1 MKEYAAPRRLL
12 ANACVRGLCL
22 SQFTALVGNFALYFA
37 SMALVEEITHSS
49 TQVGLMI
56 FSSTLP
62 GFLFGLIAGPYVDRH
77 DRIAV
82 IKWGCILRVPIGI
95 GFALAMYFAP
105 HTSSL
110 LWVVYICNF
119 LLSALA
125 QFVIS
130 AEASA
135 IPRYVTS
142 EQLMGANSLFNL
154 SSVVSQGMGVILIAP
169 ILLKLG
175 GAWLVGVVSTAL
187 YVASWLAIVGLPRG
201 GSEVDPT
208 KPTVKNGFLSAL
220 VDLKQGWAY
229 IASDRFV
236 WLAVVQMVLAATAV
250 LAVSTLAPGF
260 ANRILGKQV
269 ADVAYA
275 ALPAGLGFV
284 SGLMLIS
291 SRHGLRLS
299 RQAWSALGLTL
310 FGGGLLGFSLLTMLK
325 GLHLLGLAFTVALA
339 GFGFALTM
347 IPARTILQERPAPYM
362 RGRVISTQI
371 VLANAA
377 STVPMPA
384 AGGLADLWGIQQV
397 LLTIAAIVLGMA
409 GLSAY
414 MVRRERA
421 RAAVAAASAKVEEVS

>member
-12 ANACVRGLCL
+12 ANSCVRGLCL

-62 GFLFGLIAGPYVDRH
+62 GFIFGLIAGPYVDRH

-95 GFALAMYFAP
+95 AFALAMYFAP
-105 HTSSL
+105 HTRPL
-110 LWVVYICNF
+110 LWVIYVCNF

-130 AEASA
+130 AEASS
-135 IPRYVTS
+135 IPRYVTA

-154 SSVVSQGMGVILIAP
+154 SSVVSQGIGVILIAP

-175 GAWLVGVVSTAL
+175 GAWLVGIVSTVL
-187 YVASWLAIVGLPRG
+187 YILSWAAIAGLPRSS
-201 GSEVDPT
+201 SEFDPT
-208 KPTVKNGFLSAL
+208 KSTVKNGFLSTLA
-220 VDLKQGWAY
+220 DLKQGWAY

-236 WLAVVQMVLAATAV
+236 WLAVIQMVLAATAV

-260 ANRILGKQV
+260 ANRILGKHV

-284 SGLMLIS
+284 SGLMFIS
-291 SRHGLRLS
+291 SRHGLRMS

-310 FGGGLLGFSLLTMLK
+310 FGTGLLGFSLLTMLK
-325 GLHLLGLAFTVALA
+325 GLHVFSLSLAVIVA

-377 STVPMPA
+377 STLPMPA

-397 LLTIAAIVLGMA
+397 LLTIAAIILGTA
-409 GLSAY
+409 GLSVL

-421 RAAVAAASAKVEEVS
+421 KATVAATAKVEEAS

>member
-1 MKEYAAPRRLL
+1 MEECVAPRRLL
-12 ANACVRGLCL
+12 ANASVRGLCL
-22 SQFTALVGNFALYFA
+22 SQFTALAGNFALYFA
-37 SMALVEEITHSS
+37 SMALVEEITRSS

-82 IKWGCILRVPIGI
+82 IKWGCILRVPVGI

-110 LWVVYICNF
+110 LWVIYICNF

-135 IPRYVTS
+135 IPRYVTP

-154 SSVVSQGMGVILIAP
+154 SSVISQGTGVILVAP

-175 GAWLVGVVSTAL
+175 GAWLVGVVSTAQ
-187 YVASWLAIVGLPRG
+187 YVASWLAIMRLPRS
-201 GSEVDPT
+201 GSEFDPT

-220 VDLKQGWAY
+220 VTLKQGWAF
-229 IASDRFV
+229 IASDRLV
-236 WLAVVQMVLAATAV
+236 WLAVIQMVLAATAV

-260 ANRILGKQV
+260 AHRILGKHV

-284 SGLMLIS
+284 GGLVFIS
-291 SRHGLRLS
+291 SRHGLRMS

-310 FGGGLLGFSLLTMLK
+310 FGVGLLGFSLLTMLK
-325 GLHLLGLAFTVALA
+325 GLHLLGLALTVALA

-347 IPARTILQERPAPYM
+347 IPARTILQERPVPYM

-377 STVPMPA
+377 STLPMPA
-384 AGGLADLWGIQQV
+384 TGGLADLWGIQQV
-397 LLTIAAIVLGMA
+397 LLTIATIVLAMA
-409 GLSAY
+409 GVSGY
-414 MVRRERA
+414 IVRRERA
-421 RAAVAAASAKVEEVS
+421 KATVAAASAKVEEVS